1 MEREKIE
8 KIAEKLGLPYPECEN
23 EEDILI
29 QIACEKLGVSL
40 PTCENEEEMLYR
52 WIMEMEDD

>member
-8 KIAEKLGLPYPECEN
+8 RIAEKLGLPYPNEN

-29 QIACEKLGVSL
+29 RIACEKLSVSF
-40 PTCENEEEMLYR
+40 PSCENEEDMLYR
-52 WIMEMEDD
+52 WIMEIK

>member
-1 MEREKIE
+1 MERDKIE
-8 KIAEKLGLPYPECEN
+8 KIAEKLGLPYPDEN

-29 QIACEKLGVSL
+29 QIACEKLGVSI